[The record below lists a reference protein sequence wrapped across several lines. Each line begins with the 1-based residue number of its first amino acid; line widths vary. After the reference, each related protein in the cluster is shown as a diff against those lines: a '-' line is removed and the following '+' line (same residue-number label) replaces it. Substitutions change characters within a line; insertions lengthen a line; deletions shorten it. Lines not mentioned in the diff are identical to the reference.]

1 MTKFYYL
8 CYKNHKMDEIADVLC
23 INCENMIEYN
33 KLAAHSLICLEPTQQ
48 VLKYNTM
55 SYLSGLHFRLI
66 RLKSSIE
73 ALVYYEYD
81 SLSNFPKN
89 NLEFLISKAN
99 ELLSLTDI
107 TMDSVDVAT
116 AINSQLRKLS
126 SIMPS
131 KYFVY
136 SERLRLLSLEK
147 TYFILDVISK
157 NTERNSIS
165 QMLMTKKYEL
175 DSTKKQMKFL
185 TRAKHRLE
193 HRTNSCDNLEEIN
206 SSRMARSS
214 AASNIGSPVDRNCT
228 GLTEFDDLQPF
239 FLVKRQKSMDQKN
252 DMKKQFYSKC
262 LVVKLA
268 FPSRHPAQYI
278 QIHELYEKI
287 LKNNTPAEMW
297 EEFIKDEF
305 KHPERWV
312 NLNVMPR
319 VELIRKG

>member
-1 MTKFYYL
+1 
-8 CYKNHKMDEIADVLC
+8 MDDIPDVLC

-33 KLAAHSLICLEPTQQ
+33 KLAAHSSICLEPTQQ

-55 SYLSGLHFRLI
+55 SFLSGLNFRLI

-73 ALVYYEYD
+73 ALVYYEND
-81 SLSNFPKN
+81 FSSNFPKT

-99 ELLSLTDI
+99 ELLAITDI
-107 TMDSVDVAT
+107 TMDSVNIAT

-126 SIMPS
+126 SIIPS
-131 KYFVY
+131 KYFIY

-157 NTERNSIS
+157 NTERTSIS
-165 QMLMTKKYEL
+165 QMLMTKKYEI
-175 DSTKKQMKFL
+175 DNTKKQMKFL

-193 HRTNSCDNLEEIN
+193 HRTNSCDNFEEV
-206 SSRMARSS
+206 SSNRMARSS
-214 AASNIGSPVDRNCT
+214 AASNIGSPVDRNCN

-239 FLVKRQKSMDQKN
+239 FLIKRQKSVDQKY
-252 DMKKQFYSKC
+252 DKKKNFYSKC
-262 LVVKLA
+262 LVVKLT

-287 LKNNTPAEMW
+287 LKNNTPVEMW

-305 KHPERWV
+305 NHPERWV
-312 NLNVMPR
+312 NLEVMPKI
-319 VELIRKG
+319 ELISKS